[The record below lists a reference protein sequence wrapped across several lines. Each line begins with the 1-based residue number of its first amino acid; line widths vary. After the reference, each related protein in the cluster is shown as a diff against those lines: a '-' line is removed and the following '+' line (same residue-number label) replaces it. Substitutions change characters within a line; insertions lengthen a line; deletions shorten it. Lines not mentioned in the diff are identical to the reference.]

1 MGDSGERAAL
11 AAIALPCE
19 AEARTDVPAAE
30 MQVGKPSFHTG
41 GLRSEKESGKE
52 GTSGNKGKASKK
64 AKRRGRPRVGRR
76 RKLKHVKQR
85 GPARMELMR
94 DSMEEPPQH
103 PFDCVARQ
111 RSDRKVAGVSED
123 QKGGQWTKNKG
134 DRQELRSLEEVN
146 RAAREELQALGISVD
161 ER

>member
-19 AEARTDVPAAE
+19 AGAGTDVPAAE
-30 MQVGKPSFHTG
+30 LQVGKPS
-41 GLRSEKESGKE
+41 LRSEKKSGKE

-85 GPARMELMR
+85 GPARTELMR

-111 RSDRKVAGVSED
+111 RSDRKVAGVSES
-123 QKGGQWTKNKG
+123 QKGGQWTKTKG

-161 ER
+161 EP